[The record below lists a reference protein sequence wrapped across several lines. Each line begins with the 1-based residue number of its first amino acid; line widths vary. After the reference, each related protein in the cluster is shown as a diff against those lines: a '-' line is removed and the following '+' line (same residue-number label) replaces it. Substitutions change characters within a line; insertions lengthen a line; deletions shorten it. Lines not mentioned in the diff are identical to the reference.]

1 MISFEDDYVWELD
14 TSLEAVMINAYE
26 KILQEKEHG
35 TSGYFSLGEETL
47 EVVEDAIAWAQ
58 TNTFI
63 KQCDT
68 VVVIGIGGSSL
79 GTKAIDSAF
88 KYQTQNIRRMVFLE
102 NPDEI
107 DLSYKL
113 STLTKEK
120 TLFCVVS
127 KSGTTIETISIFKE
141 VIAYF
146 DLDYKSPQKEQII
159 IITDEK
165 SPLHKFSHQYG
176 IKSYTIPANVG
187 GRFSVLSAVGIVP
200 LSIAGYD
207 TKSILKGASEMSERF
222 FHGKENHL
230 LKKAA
235 LLSKYRNE
243 APINVLFSYANTLED
258 FTKWY
263 VQLWAESLG
272 KINIYGNHT
281 GLTPIGHIGSIDQ
294 HSFLQLIMHGPKD
307 KTVTFIKVEKFDIEI
322 KVPDLTL
329 KFLESTDYINGYSF
343 NALLNGECE
352 STKKSLERVGVNVD
366 KITLDALSEQN
377 IGALILYYELL
388 TSLCGIML
396 DINTYDQPG
405 VKMGKQILME
415 KFHSDKDLRTHL

>member
-47 EVVEDAIAWAQ
+47 EVVEDALAWAQ
-58 TNTFI
+58 TNTFV

-79 GTKAIDSAF
+79 GTKAIESIF
-88 KYQTQNIRRMVFLE
+88 KYKTPDVKRMLFLE

-107 DLSYKL
+107 DLSHKL
-113 STLTKEK
+113 DSITKEK

-127 KSGTTIETISIFKE
+127 KSGLTIETISIFKE
-141 VIAYF
+141 VIQRF
-146 DLDYKSPQKEQII
+146 DLDYKSPQKEQIV
-159 IITDEK
+159 IITDAD
-165 SPLHKFSHQYG
+165 SALHKFACQYG
-176 IKSYTIPANVG
+176 IKAYTIPENVG
-187 GRFSVLSAVGIVP
+187 GRFSVLSAVGMVP

-207 TKSILKGASEMSERF
+207 TKAVLKGAAEITERF

-235 LLSKYRNE
+235 LLTKHRKE
-243 APINVLFSYANTLED
+243 APINVIFSYANCLED

-272 KINIYGNHT
+272 KIDAYGNHT
-281 GLTPIGHIGSIDQ
+281 GMTPIGHIGSVDQ
-294 HSFLQLIMHGPKD
+294 HSFLQLIMQGPRD
-307 KTVTFIKVEKFDIEI
+307 KTVTFIKVEAFEKEIQIPDIH
-322 KVPDLTL
+322 L
-329 KFLESTDYINGYSF
+329 KFLEKTDYINGFSF
-343 NALLNGECE
+343 NELIDGECE
-352 STKKSLERVGVNVD
+352 ATKESLSRAGINVD
-366 KITLDALSEQN
+366 KITLDVLNEQN
-377 IGALILYYELL
+377 IGRLIVYYELL
-388 TSLCGIML
+388 TSLCGIIL
-396 DINTYDQPG
+396 EVNTYDQPG
-405 VKMGKQILME
+405 VEMGKQILMK
-415 KFHSDKDLRTHL
+415 KFHSGKN